1 MLSQKSILGTQLSHD
16 TWSSTRRVNVLKHFS
31 AHFPCTGTL
40 AEFTILQIQQMTND
54 KPLPNHKIVRICKNP
69 YASLSNMPNRIF
81 YPCPCIFFKHVHQL
95 TPAGF
100 FSDRICPWQSSWPSE
115 WRSSSKNWSG
125 AAGNPTERNGKTAG
139 KVWKTDIFPS

>member
-16 TWSSTRRVNVLKHFS
+16 TWSSTRRVQVLKHFS

-40 AEFTILQIQQMTND
+40 AEFTILQILQMTND
-54 KPLPNHKIVRICKNP
+54 KPLPNHKIVKIHMHP
-69 YASLSNMPNRIF
+69 QQYAKSNFLPMSLH
-81 YPCPCIFFKHVHQL
+81 FFKHVHQL
-95 TPAGF
+95 TTAGF

-125 AAGNPTERNGKTAG
+125 AAGNRTEKNGKTAG